1 MIYTK
6 EEKLKVIRDYL
17 DGTFVYPPNL
27 TKNQKDNIK
36 KRIKRWAGAYLAKGE
51 EALEPKKNHYSYEDK
66 KYAVERFL
74 AGESK
79 YQIAF
84 SFGMKDAKTIRL
96 WVKRYQKYG
105 WDGLKE
111 DGNVR
116 KYFNTKA
123 ATKTK
128 LKQAEEEITFL
139 RNKVKELNIEVE
151 YLKKLIALVNQRR
164 GQQI

>member
-1 MIYTK
+1 MIYSK
-6 EEKLKVIRDYL
+6 EEKLKIIQDYL
-17 DGTFVYPPNL
+17 DGSFVYPPNI
-27 TKNQKDNIK
+27 TPQQRANIH
-36 KRIKRWAGAYLAKGE
+36 KRIKKWVGAYLTKGE
-51 EALEPKKNHYSYEDK
+51 DSLEPKKHRYVYEDK

-84 SFGMKDAKTIRL
+84 SFGMKDTKTIRL
-96 WVKRYQKYG
+96 WVRRYQEYG

-111 DGNVR
+111 DGNTR
-116 KYFNTKA
+116 KYFAAKVSTKA
-123 ATKTK
+123 K
-128 LKQAEEEITFL
+128 LKQAEEEINSL
-139 RNKVKELNIEVE
+139 RKKLKELDIEVE

>member
-1 MIYTK
+1 MIYSK
-6 EEKLKVIRDYL
+6 EEKLKVIKDYL
-17 DGTFVYPPNL
+17 DGTFIYPSNL
-27 TKNQKDNIK
+27 TRQQKNNLKKKIK
-36 KRIKRWAGAYLAKGE
+36 KWVGAYLAKGE
-51 EALEPKKNHYSYEDK
+51 EALEPKKHRYTYEDK
-66 KYAVERFL
+66 KYAIERFL

-96 WVKRYQKYG
+96 WVRRYQEYG
-105 WDGLKE
+105 WIGLKE
-111 DGNVR
+111 DGNTK
-116 KYFNTKA
+116 KYFNVKA
-123 ATKTK
+123 STQTK

-139 RNKVKELNIEVE
+139 RNKIKELDVEVE